1 MLCIPCHFAKSKIE
15 HEQGYIKLSKTES
28 SFNTV
33 VKDIFNSSLN
43 NKYAFVETI
52 KKEIPTKLRNNKLH
66 FFDKVRCRKSVMYH
80 NKYDY
85 PLFTVIDEPVFYQ
98 GIKKAGLYFVETMN
112 YVPMRG
118 NGWYSQPMIEY
129 CLESGLIK
137 ETDIKHVIYL

>member
-1 MLCIPCHFAKSKIE
+1 
-15 HEQGYIKLSKTES
+15 
-28 SFNTV
+28 
-33 VKDIFNSSLN
+33 
-43 NKYAFVETI
+43 
-52 KKEIPTKLRNNKLH
+52 
-66 FFDKVRCRKSVMYH
+66 MYH

-137 ETDIKHVIYL
+137 ETDIKHVIYSSLSVPKNYFNEFIDFLYTEMGDKA